1 MLPVPRT
8 RDIGECIYCGSVAG
22 PLQREHAIPYGL
34 NGEWT
39 LLRASCSACANVTH
53 RFERDTL
60 RCLLPSIRTV
70 LAMRTRRRNE
80 RPRRL
85 PVVLESRGITRTI
98 ELPPTEYPLYLP
110 VPRFPPPGALVGRP
124 RTQEMQ
130 AELDFLHIAGP
141 TFQGVAQR
149 DSADFVGA
157 RLNFA
162 PTEFARTLAKIAYA
176 AAVCALGI
184 RPFKNAEIRR
194 VILGQDPCVG
204 HWVGS
209 SHLDEMNPPTGLHA
223 IQVRASGSDLH
234 VFLRLFAQFGAPE
247 YLVVLGQADPDFVN
261 SDDWPFK

>member
-1 MLPVPRT
+1 MLPVPRM

-60 RCLLPSIRTV
+60 RCLFLPIRAV
-70 LAMRTRRRNE
+70 LDMRTRHRHE

-85 PVVLESRGITRTI
+85 PVVIESRGETRTI
-98 ELPPTEYPLYLP
+98 ELPRTEYPLYLP

-124 RTQEMQ
+124 RTPEMPT
-130 AELDFLHIAGP
+130 EMTFLHIAGP
-141 TFQGVAQR
+141 TFQEVAER
-149 DSADFVGA
+149 YSADFVGA

-176 AAVCALGI
+176 AAVYALGI
-184 RPFKNAEIRR
+184 RPFKNADIRR
-194 VILGQDPCVG
+194 VILGQDPCVS

-209 SHLDEMNPPTGLHA
+209 SHLDEMNPPTGHQ

-234 VFLRLFAQFGAPE
+234 VFLRLFAKFGAPE